1 MTQTV
6 APTADDHS
14 SPSVPKPS
22 PARPAKDP
30 RDHFQEARP
39 YPPSASN
46 IYASSPE
53 QLVDRALHALQE
65 AGVELIEWKT
75 LLFRRMGVPVALKNF
90 HYLVP
95 DAEFARASRI
105 LEEDEG
111 LLLSL
116 PPWLLLWVGGDFY
129 SKAKMHRVTRDTSL
143 GFARHLVL
151 YPASF
156 PAYLPS
162 ELAPQPRSTA
172 LAHPRCA
179 TVLVPS
185 PPAVYAGILR
195 MMRSYTLCDPARK
208 TLASDL
214 SELIGY
220 HLYELVDGY
229 VHDGDE
235 ERLEVGRRVEDAVR
249 VVQGWRRGGEP
260 RDEEGWIAEALEDVV
275 SGKLD
280 IGDIPWAEE
289 P

>member
-1 MTQTV
+1 MC
-6 APTADDHS
+6 
-14 SPSVPKPS
+14 PSV
-22 PARPAKDP
+22 AHLRT
-30 RDHFQEARP
+30 R
-39 YPPSASN
+39 
-46 IYASSPE
+46 
-53 QLVDRALHALQE
+53 
-65 AGVELIEWKT
+65 
-75 LLFRRMGVPVALKNF
+75 LKNF

-95 DAEFARASRI
+95 DAEFARASKI

-111 LLLSL
+111 LLLSI
-116 PPWLLLWVGGDFY
+116 PPRLLLWAGGDFY
-129 SKAKMHRVTRDTSL
+129 SKAKMHRVTLDTSL
-143 GFARHLVL
+143 AFAQHLVL

-162 ELAPQPRSTA
+162 ELERKPRTTA
-172 LAHPRCA
+172 LVHPLCA

-208 TLASDL
+208 TLESDL

-220 HLYELVDGY
+220 NLYELMDGY

-235 ERLEVGRRVEDAVR
+235 ERLEVGRRVADAVR
-249 VVQGWRRGGEP
+249 VVQGWQRNGEL
-260 RDEEGWIAEALEDVV
+260 RDEDGWIAEALEDVV

-280 IGDIPWAEE
+280 MGDIPWAEE